1 MYLYYIIRMPKR
13 ACRGIDAI
21 PAQMLDT
28 INPAPAPA
36 EEPKNEVVDLAIT
49 EKDNEVFSDGECE
62 DIEDTPVPSAETS
75 KKKRQYTEEHKEML
89 RQRLAEM
96 REKQKKI
103 REEKKAQNII
113 SKTTPKKVEDVFDK
127 KYKDEFDF
135 IKSKIGEITS
145 DINEIKT
152 LKQQKA
158 EAKLKAKAEEEAIKE
173 QKKAVV
179 KEKPTPEPA
188 QAQQAPKPAQ
198 PPPEQF
204 IPPPNLSFRQRF
216 SNLNR
221 F

>member
-21 PAQMLDT
+21 PAEMLDT
-28 INPAPAPA
+28 IKTTPAPA

-49 EKDNEVFSDGECE
+49 EKDNEVFSDGECA
-62 DIEDTPVPSAETS
+62 DIEDAPVPSAETS

-103 REEKKAQNII
+103 REEKKAQNIL

-135 IKSKIGEITS
+135 LKSKIGEITT
-145 DINEIKT
+145 DISEMKS

-158 EAKLKAKAEEEAIKE
+158 EAKAKAKAEEEAVKE

-179 KEKPTPEPA
+179 KEKPAPEPA
-188 QAQQAPKPAQ
+188 QAQPAPKPA
-198 PPPEQF
+198 PAPEQF

>member
-1 MYLYYIIRMPKR
+1 MPKR

-21 PAQMLDT
+21 PADMMDT

-36 EEPKNEVVDLAIT
+36 EEPQNEVVDLEIN

-62 DIEDTPVPSAETS
+62 DIEETPIPSAEIS

-96 REKQKKI
+96 REKQKRL
-103 REEKKAQNII
+103 REEKKAQNA
-113 SKTTPKKVEDVFDK
+113 STKTLPKKTEEIFDK

-135 IKSKIGEITS
+135 IKTKIGEITT
-145 DINEIKT
+145 DISEMKS

-158 EAKLKAKAEEEAIKE
+158 EAKAKAKAEEEAIKE
-173 QKKAVV
+173 LKKA
-179 KEKPTPEPA
+179 EKAEEKKAPAPAPEPTP
-188 QAQQAPKPAQ
+188 APQ
-198 PPPEQF
+198 PQIISAPETF
-204 IPPPNLSFRQRF
+204 IPPQNLSFRQRF
-216 SNLNR
+216 NKLNQ

>member
-1 MYLYYIIRMPKR
+1 MPKR

-21 PAQMLDT
+21 PAEMLDT
-28 INPAPAPA
+28 INTAPAPA

-49 EKDNEVFSDGECE
+49 EKDDEVFSDGECN
-62 DIEDTPVPSAETS
+62 DIEDAPVPSAETS

-135 IKSKIGEITS
+135 IKSKIGEITT
-145 DINEIKT
+145 DISEMKS

-158 EAKLKAKAEEEAIKE
+158 EAKAKAKAEEEAVKE

-179 KEKPTPEPA
+179 KEKPAPEP
-188 QAQQAPKPAQ
+188 APKPA
-198 PPPEQF
+198 PAPAPETF